1 MLVSL
6 SVSMTWR
13 LAGNTVSNGRLT
25 NAAMTTLTTQGN
37 KMKTHFA
44 SIAEA
49 VSYMVDLGWTTVEN
63 VADGRIMEDYW
74 GRRVKIYKRCLLDV
88 EIAPL

>member
-1 MLVSL
+1 
-6 SVSMTWR
+6 
-13 LAGNTVSNGRLT
+13 
-25 NAAMTTLTTQGN
+25 
-37 KMKTHFA
+37 MKTHFA

>member
-1 MLVSL
+1 
-6 SVSMTWR
+6 
-13 LAGNTVSNGRLT
+13 
-25 NAAMTTLTTQGN
+25 
-37 KMKTHFA
+37 MKTHFA

-63 VADGRIMEDYW
+63 GANGRIMEDYW
-74 GRRVKIYKRCLLDV
+74 GRRVKIYQRCLLDV

>member
-1 MLVSL
+1 MI
-6 SVSMTWR
+6 
-13 LAGNTVSNGRLT
+13 
-25 NAAMTTLTTQGN
+25 
-37 KMKTHFA
+37 THFA

-63 VADGRIMEDYW
+63 GAYGRIMEDYW
-74 GRRVKIYKRCLLDV
+74 GHRVNIYYRDMLDV